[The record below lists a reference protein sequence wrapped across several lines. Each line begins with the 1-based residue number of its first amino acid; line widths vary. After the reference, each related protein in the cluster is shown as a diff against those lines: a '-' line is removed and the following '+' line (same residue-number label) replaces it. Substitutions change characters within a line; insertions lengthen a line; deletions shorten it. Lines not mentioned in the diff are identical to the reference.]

1 MGAYP
6 DGTLLKASGPEIDMI
21 TGGVRR
27 WIPDPTTFTDM
38 GLNWNNV
45 VTISDSEWST
55 IPSGPPYPSWTDG
68 TLLQGSGP
76 QVYVMQSAQRH
87 WIPDP
92 ATFTALGYQWSAINH
107 IADADLTAIPE
118 GAAMAEAAA
127 PAANPALD
135 QITQLPSA
143 YLWQVQSLVTALAPA
158 VNVDK
163 SLNYQTAV
171 NDADHGGLW
180 LGMPYKGL
188 PVASNTTMSPET
200 IGDQVL
206 DRLQG
211 IMSGQPAE
219 AGQAPWTFD
228 TTLAGLAAPALGTA
242 FANVAGSQSQPWFG
256 WGATSAT
263 STTYNYNLLFAYN
276 PADAY
281 GYISVLILGLTVTV
295 NLSQQQLLALTPT
308 TSATYTITANA
319 IPGLIQEKLQQAPPV
334 PISSLPPQPFSL
346 VAPSVSATYGWQVQ
360 SLVTALAPAVNVDKS
375 LNYQTAVNDADHG
388 GLWLGMPYKGLPV
401 ASNTTM
407 SPETIG
413 DQVLDRLQGI
423 MSGQPA
429 EAGQAPWTFDTTL
442 AGLAAPALGT
452 AFANVA
458 GSQSQPWFGWGAT
471 SATSTTYNYN
481 LLFAYNP
488 ADAYGYISVLILGLT
503 VTVNL
508 SQQQLLALTPTTS
521 ATYTITANAIP
532 GLIQEKAQT
541 LS

>member
-1 MGAYP
+1 MGVYP

-21 TGGVRR
+21 TSGVRR

-76 QVYVMQSAQRH
+76 QVYVMQSSQRH

-92 ATFTALGYQWSAINH
+92 ATFTALGYQWSAIKH

-127 PAANPALD
+127 PAANPAFD
-135 QITQLPSA
+135 QITQVPSA

-158 VNVDK
+158 ANADK

-171 NDADHGGLW
+171 SDAEHGGLA
-180 LGMPYKGL
+180 LGMSYKGL
-188 PVASNTTMSPET
+188 TLASKTTASPET
-200 IGDQVL
+200 IGDLIL
-206 DRLQG
+206 DTLQE
-211 IMSGQPAE
+211 IMSAQPAE
-219 AGQAPWTFD
+219 PGLAPWTFD
-228 TTLAGLAAPALGTA
+228 STLAGLATPALRAA
-242 FANVAGSQSQPWFG
+242 FTNVAGSQSQPWFG

-263 STTYNYNLLFAYN
+263 STTYNYNLLCAYN
-276 PADAY
+276 PPDEP
-281 GYISVLILGLTVTV
+281 GGISVLILGLTVTV

-334 PISSLPPQPFSL
+334 PISSIPPSPFSL

-360 SLVTALAPAVNVDKS
+360 NLVTALAPAANADKS
-375 LNYQTAVNDADHG
+375 LNYQTAVSDAEHG
-388 GLWLGMPYKGLPV
+388 GLALGMSYKGLTL
-401 ASNTTM
+401 ASKTTA

-413 DQVLDRLQGI
+413 DLILDTLQEI
-423 MSGQPA
+423 MSAQPA
-429 EAGQAPWTFDTTL
+429 EPGLAPWTFDSTL
-442 AGLAAPALGT
+442 AGLATPALRA
-452 AFANVA
+452 AFTNVA

-481 LLFAYNP
+481 LLCAYNP
-488 ADAYGYISVLILGLT
+488 PDEPGGISVLILGLT

-532 GLIQEKAQT
+532 GLIQEKVQT

>member
-127 PAANPALD
+127 PAANTALDQITPAANTALD

-163 SLNYQTAV
+163 SLNFQTAV
-171 NDADHGGLW
+171 TGAEHGGLN
-180 LGMPYKGL
+180 LGVSWKGL
-188 PVASNTTMSPET
+188 PVAGNITLPPEMV
-200 IGDQVL
+200 GEPVWES
-206 DRLQG
+206 LQE
-211 IMSGQPAE
+211 IMSEQG
-219 AGQAPWTFD
+219 
-228 TTLAGLAAPALGTA
+228 TTLDPTLAELVARGLAVA
-242 FANVAGSQSQPWFG
+242 FTNVAGSQNQPWFG

-263 STTYNYNLLFAYN
+263 STTYNYNILFACN
-276 PADAY
+276 PADLP
-281 GYISVLILGLTVTV
+281 GSISVLILGLTVTV

-319 IPGLIQEKLQQAPPV
+319 I
-334 PISSLPPQPFSL
+334 
-346 VAPSVSATYGWQVQ
+346 
-360 SLVTALAPAVNVDKS
+360 
-375 LNYQTAVNDADHG
+375 
-388 GLWLGMPYKGLPV
+388 LG
-401 ASNTTM
+401 
-407 SPETIG
+407 
-413 DQVLDRLQGI
+413 
-423 MSGQPA
+423 
-429 EAGQAPWTFDTTL
+429 F
-442 AGLAAPALGT
+442 
-452 AFANVA
+452 
-458 GSQSQPWFGWGAT
+458 
-471 SATSTTYNYN
+471 
-481 LLFAYNP
+481 
-488 ADAYGYISVLILGLT
+488 
-503 VTVNL
+503 
-508 SQQQLLALTPTTS
+508 
-521 ATYTITANAIP
+521 
-532 GLIQEKAQT
+532 IQEKAQT